1 MVLVKNFTFFNH
13 LFEKKKKKK
22 KKKKKQPA
30 KCVWW
35 YSRKKKVFLDFIK
48 NQKVKKVGESG
59 FFQRG

>member
-1 MVLVKNFTFFNH
+1 MILVKNLTLFFPSP
-13 LFEKKKKKK
+13 FGKKKNKQN
-22 KKKKKQPA
+22 KKQPA

>member
-1 MVLVKNFTFFNH
+1 MVLVKNLTFFHH
-13 LFEKKKKKK
+13 LLAKKTKQN
-22 KKKKKQPA
+22 KKQPA

>member
-1 MVLVKNFTFFNH
+1 MVLVKNLTFFHH
-13 LFEKKKKKK
+13 LLAKKKKK

-35 YSRKKKVFLDFIK
+35 YSRQKKVFLDFIK